1 MGGGGGRRE
10 GEREA
15 VCQKGDW
22 SRGIV
27 MTSRSFLSFFLS
39 CFPSLSPGV
48 QTKGSASCGSRLCH
62 PGVGSPGR
70 EGWPRPARGPYSA
83 RGQALLWLLVGNP
96 EQGLPR
102 RVGGGGPSP
111 ETCFSFGARS
121 RGRVAGR
128 GSQPLPQPLVPRTGG
143 LRQAGGNSG

>member
-1 MGGGGGRRE
+1 
-10 GEREA
+10 
-15 VCQKGDW
+15 
-22 SRGIV
+22 

-83 RGQALLWLLVGNP
+83 RGQALLRLLVGNP

-102 RVGGGGPSP
+102 RVGGEAHLRRPAFHLGPGAEAGWLGRDRSLFPSP
-111 ETCFSFGARS
+111 SCPGPGGSDRRVVIQDRAR
-121 RGRVAGR
+121 
-128 GSQPLPQPLVPRTGG
+128 PPQPPLIYGADVSPG
-143 LRQAGGNSG
+143 